1 MKLNIPKNVK
11 KIGLAMSGGCDSSL
25 LLYLLCNQIVEDN
38 FSKISNLVLLLNSL
52 PKIKLFKFK
61 KVISVH
67 QIDTLIERCFDKR
80 YR

>member
-38 FSKISNLVLLLNSL
+38 LLDVTIH
-52 PKIKLFKFK
+52 P
-61 KVISVH
+61 
-67 QIDTLIERCFDKR
+67 
-80 YR
+80 